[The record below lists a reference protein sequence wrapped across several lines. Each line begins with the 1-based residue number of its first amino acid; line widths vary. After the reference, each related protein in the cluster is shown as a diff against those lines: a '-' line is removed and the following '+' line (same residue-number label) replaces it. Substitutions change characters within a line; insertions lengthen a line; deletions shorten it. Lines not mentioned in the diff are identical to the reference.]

1 MPASDRKLTTLTVT
15 KCERITLYSSET
27 IQRRRNGMNTTRIRA
42 LIGLVVAG
50 VIAAIG
56 ALVVISH
63 PAAARG
69 NVVSPLKAASTS
81 HTVSVGGH
89 GELSVPPDQ
98 ATITLGVD
106 TRASDAQSALSDNS
120 SKMNAVI
127 TAVQGQ
133 GVPASHVQT
142 SNLSIYYDSER
153 NVYVASHQIT
163 AKLDDVNRV
172 GQVLDAA
179 VGAGANNTW
188 GVGFGLKDPSAAR
201 AQALTQAVADARK
214 RANAMASALGVT
226 ISGVGSASEAT
237 YQVTPVTYAAPSQAA
252 AGAPTPVQP
261 GQLTVTADINVVFT
275 FG

>member
-1 MPASDRKLTTLTVT
+1 
-15 KCERITLYSSET
+15 
-27 IQRRRNGMNTTRIRA
+27 
-42 LIGLVVAG
+42 
-50 VIAAIG
+50 
-56 ALVVISH
+56 
-63 PAAARG
+63 
-69 NVVSPLKAASTS
+69 
-81 HTVSVGGH
+81 
-89 GELSVPPDQ
+89 VPPDQ